1 MFGLINANARLYSP
15 YLGRF
20 VSPDPLLN
28 SEGSAWDYNPYV
40 YANNNPYR
48 FIDRNGEFAWMA
60 IFAAFNAIWNTVNTV
75 RNIKNIIHNGWDGLF
90 FGAVDA
96 VAGAF
101 GGWAGPAFASVVG
114 LETSSAI
121 SGAVSGAVSGLVS
134 STTEGLLN
142 ALYTQDWSN
151 FSFTNC
157 LMQTASSAVLGGII
171 GGLDAVHDGR
181 SFWHGYEKGP
191 TVCYKTG
198 HPDVKQSTGA
208 NCCCACGQSVT
219 DGRISQDQLRQ
230 VNNDARKIKG
240 LETVDPNKVG
250 TPDLGTYKVAAA
262 KIGKEAEY
270 VNYSPRKMFKRM
282 MMGEDFG
289 ITYDVAGL
297 NRAGEYSVGDHN
309 VLMKGMLGPTWRKP
323 NGSLII
329 RKPTNMWV
337 MDPALGGVREITK
350 SQLQSIIRVYK

>member
-1 MFGLINANARLYSP
+1 MGGL
-15 YLGRF
+15 G
-20 VSPDPLLN
+20 
-28 SEGSAWDYNPYV
+28 
-40 YANNNPYR
+40 
-48 FIDRNGEFAWMA
+48 
-60 IFAAFNAIWNTVNTV
+60 
-75 RNIKNIIHNGWDGLF
+75 
-90 FGAVDA
+90 A
-96 VAGAF
+96 VAGAL

-157 LMQTASSAVLGGII
+157 LMQTASSAVLGGIL
-171 GGLDAVHDGR
+171 GGLYAVHDGR

-219 DGRISQDQLRQ
+219 DGIATQEYLRQ
-230 VNNDARKIKG
+230 VNNDAREIKG
-240 LETVDPNKVG
+240 LEAVDPNKVG

-262 KIGKEAEY
+262 TIGKEAEY